1 MQKIV
6 TFFKF
11 YLWTP
16 AMKKPDHRF
25 KIIILGESNVGKTSI
40 IRKYKTDEFQDSIL
54 ATIGVDTVTKIINI
68 NNNSVLLNI
77 WDTAGQE
84 RFFSITKSYYRNADA
99 ILLVFDLSV
108 ENTFKTVDR
117 WYDNIKNETENVPL
131 FLIGNKKDLISDS
144 KYKNFEKKIKDKAAE
159 KNMKFYYT
167 SAKFGLNVEKIF
179 EDIAK
184 ILLKNEKHGHLQK
197 SKNKIS
203 LPKISKRSCC

>member
-1 MQKIV
+1 MR
-6 TFFKF
+6 
-11 YLWTP
+11 
-16 AMKKPDHRF
+16 KPDHRF

-40 IRKYKTDEFQDSIL
+40 IRKYKTDEFQDSIMS
-54 ATIGVDTVTKIINI
+54 TIGIDTVTKMINI
-68 NNNSVLLNI
+68 NNQSVLLNI

-108 ENTFKTVDR
+108 ENTFNTVDR
-117 WYDNIKNETENVPL
+117 WYNNIKNETENVPL
-131 FLIGNKKDLISDS
+131 FLIGNKKDLVSDS
-144 KYKNFEKKIKDKAAE
+144 KYKNFEKKIKEKAIE

-179 EDIAK
+179 EDMAK
-184 ILLKNEKHGHLQK
+184 TLLKNDKHRKLTK

>member
-1 MQKIV
+1 MR
-6 TFFKF
+6 
-11 YLWTP
+11 
-16 AMKKPDHRF
+16 KPDHRF

-40 IRKYKTDEFQDSIL
+40 IRKYKTDEFQDSIMS
-54 ATIGVDTVTKIINI
+54 TIGIDTVTKMINI
-68 NNNSVLLNI
+68 NNQSVLLNI

-108 ENTFKTVDR
+108 ENTFNTVDR
-117 WYDNIKNETENVPL
+117 WYNNIKNETENVPL
-131 FLIGNKKDLISDS
+131 FLIGNKKDLVSDT
-144 KYKNFEKKIKDKAAE
+144 IE

-179 EDIAK
+179 EDMAK
-184 ILLKNEKHGHLQK
+184 TLLKNDKHRKLTK